1 MCAIFYYISNTF
13 LKLQNMDKNFCF
25 HELFKKFTCHF
36 HLYYYDINS
45 KNWKNTRENIEKD
58 GSKMEKKIESKIIL
72 QYNEHI
78 TI

>member
-1 MCAIFYYISNTF
+1 
-13 LKLQNMDKNFCF
+13 MDKNFCF

-58 GSKMEKKIESKIIL
+58 GSKMEKKNRIK
-72 QYNEHI
+72 NHF

>member
-1 MCAIFYYISNTF
+1 
-13 LKLQNMDKNFCF
+13 MDKNFCF

-36 HLYYYDINS
+36 HLYYYD